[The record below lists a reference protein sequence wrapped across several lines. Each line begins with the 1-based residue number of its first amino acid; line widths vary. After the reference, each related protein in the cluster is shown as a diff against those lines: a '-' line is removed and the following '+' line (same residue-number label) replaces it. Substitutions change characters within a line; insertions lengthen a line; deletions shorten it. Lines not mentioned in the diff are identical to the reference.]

1 MYEVDNEIDE
11 EKETLKG
18 ILLQWKLSLKPTTQT
33 HKKVSRDR
41 HEEQLLQQHVADL
54 NTRAQ
59 QMKASHIEALQA
71 VRMRDPA
78 TWSELR
84 MILIIRRKPR

>member
-1 MYEVDNEIDE
+1 MEA
-11 EKETLKG
+11 
-18 ILLQWKLSLKPTTQT
+18 KLATNNAKFQET

-54 NTRAQ
+54 NTQ
-59 QMKASHIEALQA
+59 ASHIEALQA
-71 VRMRDPA
+71 VRIRDPA

-84 MILIIRRKPR
+84 LILIIRRKPRSIA

>member
-1 MYEVDNEIDE
+1 MRLMRRRKLEGDLAAVEAKLATNDAE
-11 EKETLKG
+11 
-18 ILLQWKLSLKPTTQT
+18 LQET

-54 NTRAQ
+54 NTRAE

-84 MILIIRRKPR
+84 LILIIRR

>member
-18 ILLQWKLSLKPTTQT
+18 ILLQWKLSLQPTTQSF
-33 HKKVSRDR
+33 KRLSRDR

-54 NTRAQ
+54 NTRAEQ
-59 QMKASHIEALQA
+59 IRHL
-71 VRMRDPA
+71 
-78 TWSELR
+78 TLR
-84 MILIIRRKPR
+84 RYRL